1 MLGIA
6 LGCIGLRYD
15 DFCRLTLEEFSHI
28 YEQYNERE
36 EMEER
41 SAWERMRMLAT
52 ICVQPY
58 SKKRLKANELM
69 RFPWDEEQNGSPT
82 RPPQREGV
90 VSKEEALKR
99 FEKLVRKIKKRKK

>member
-1 MLGIA
+1 
-6 LGCIGLRYD
+6 
-15 DFCRLTLEEFSHI
+15 
-28 YEQYNERE
+28 
-36 EMEER
+36 MEER

-69 RFPWDEEQNGSPT
+69 RFPWDEEQKGSHSQPS
-82 RPPQREGV
+82 QRGGE

-99 FEKLVRKIKKRKK
+99 FVELVKIHNS

>member
-1 MLGIA
+1 M
-6 LGCIGLRYD
+6 RYD

-36 EMEER
+36 ETTER

-58 SKKRLKANELM
+58 SKKRLKATELM
-69 RFPWDEEQNGSPT
+69 RFPWDEEKTHTSDK
-82 RPPQREGV
+82 
-90 VSKEEALKR
+90 SKDVEISKDEALRR
-99 FEKLVRKIKKRKK
+99 FETLVQKMKKRKK

>member
-1 MLGIA
+1 
-6 LGCIGLRYD
+6 
-15 DFCRLTLEEFSHI
+15 
-28 YEQYNERE
+28 
-36 EMEER
+36 MEER

-58 SKKRLKANELM
+58 SKKRLKATELM

-82 RPPQREGV
+82 RPPQGEGV